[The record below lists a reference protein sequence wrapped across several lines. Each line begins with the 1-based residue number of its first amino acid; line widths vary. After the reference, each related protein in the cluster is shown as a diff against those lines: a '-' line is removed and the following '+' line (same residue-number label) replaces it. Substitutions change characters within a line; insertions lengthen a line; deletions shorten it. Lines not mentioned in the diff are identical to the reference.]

1 MEFTKVFLLF
11 GIGGDFIAYLIL
23 WSLSKLKFYLIS
35 KFEKPSTVQTI
46 QVVWFYYCIFSYKR
60 TTFCIQ
66 NINLFEYFR
75 RWISMFAS
83 FSFKKFCCSF
93 LTRRFVILA
102 VLIGLQATP
111 GTNTIKREAIL
122 IKFISVKS
130 ICIFRWNYFDL
141 SFSFVISVFICSPVQ
156 ENFPNFE
163 SRRILL
169 SFLLTSILEF
179 GG

>member
-46 QVVWFYYCIFSYKR
+46 QVLWLYYCIFSYKP
-60 TTFCIQ
+60 TIFCIQ

-83 FSFKKFCCSF
+83 FSFKKFCFNF

-111 GTNTIKREAIL
+111 STNTTKREASL
-122 IKFISVKS
+122 AKFITMKS
-130 ICIFRWNYFDL
+130 ISIFRWNYFDL
-141 SFSFVISVFICSPVQ
+141 SFFVC
-156 ENFPNFE
+156 N
-163 SRRILL
+163 L
-169 SFLLTSILEF
+169 SFYM
-179 GG
+179 